1 VGVGVKPIGVRRL
14 GYLSSRSAADWLVPP
29 AGHSLQHM
37 FPHMVLGIY
46 TALPRAKELL
56 ELLQVRAHPIQGFRM
71 HKSGEAWG
79 RESGWEGRDGVH

>member
-1 VGVGVKPIGVRRL
+1 
-14 GYLSSRSAADWLVPP
+14 
-29 AGHSLQHM
+29 M